1 MSLAPS
7 VSITVA
13 PNGARRGKA
22 DHPGLPLTP
31 EEIAADAAA
40 CREAG
45 ASILHLHVRGPD
57 GRHSLDVGR
66 YRDAI
71 AAVREGCDIV
81 IQPTT
86 ERAGVFAP
94 DDMIAAF
101 RGLTPEMMSFNL
113 TELLDPD
120 NPAQHAKVRDFVA
133 EVGASGCV
141 PQYIVYRRD
150 ELDLL
155 RRWDDAGWLPQARPF
170 LLFVLGRRAGA
181 LSRPAELFDYL
192 PHVPQ
197 GWRWGLC
204 AFGAPELACVV
215 QAALAGGHC
224 RVGFENNLVA
234 ADGAPLADNAEQVAR
249 LRGILA
255 ELSIPTMNPDD
266 VRRMFG
272 IPSRGGCPK

>member
-1 MSLAPS
+1 MSLAPA

-22 DHPGLPLTP
+22 DHPALPLTP
-31 EEIAADAAA
+31 EEIAADARA

-45 ASILHLHVRGPD
+45 AAILHLHVRGPD
-57 GRHSLDVGR
+57 GRHTLDVAR

-71 AAVREGCDIV
+71 AAVREACDLV

-120 NPAQHAKVRDFVA
+120 DAGQHAKVRDFLA
-133 EVGASGCV
+133 EVAAAGCV
-141 PQYIVYRRD
+141 PQYIVYRGD
-150 ELDLL
+150 ELDRL
-155 RRWDDAGWLPQARPF
+155 RRWHDAGWLPQARPF

-181 LSRPAELFDYL
+181 VSRPADLFDFL

-234 ADGAPLADNAEQVAR
+234 ADGSPLAGNAEQVGR
-249 LRGILA
+249 LRDILRDLGVGVMA
-255 ELSIPTMNPDD
+255 PDE

-272 IPSRGGCPK
+272 ISAC